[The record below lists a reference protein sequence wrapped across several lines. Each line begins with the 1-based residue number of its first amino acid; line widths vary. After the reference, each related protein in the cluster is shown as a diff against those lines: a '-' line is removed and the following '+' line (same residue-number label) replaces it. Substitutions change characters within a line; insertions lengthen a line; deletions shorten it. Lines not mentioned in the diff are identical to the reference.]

1 MNKAER
7 QLIILNI
14 ISKYDVSTQD
24 ELTDLLNKAGCNVTQ
39 ATTSRDLQE
48 MRITKAVSENGKY
61 KYLAPTPR
69 KKDTSDK
76 MSAVFTQCVT
86 SCDCANNIVV
96 VKTISGAAQ
105 ACAAA
110 LDSFDHDT
118 MLGCI
123 AGDDTIMAV
132 VRSNEA
138 ARELVDKL
146 SRYIER

>member
-24 ELTDLLNKAGCNVTQ
+24 ELTELLNQAGCNVTQ

-48 MRITKAVSENGKY
+48 MRITKAVGENGKY
-61 KYLAPTPR
+61 KYLPPNPV

-76 MSAVFTQCVT
+76 MNTVFTQCVT
-86 SCDCANNIVV
+86 SCDYANNIVV

-110 LDSFDHDT
+110 LDSFDHDA

-132 VRSNEA
+132 VRSVDA

-146 SRYIER
+146 SRFIER

>member
-7 QLIILNI
+7 QLKILNI

-24 ELTDLLNKAGCNVTQ
+24 ELTELLNNAGCNVTQ

-48 MRITKAVSENGKY
+48 MRITKAVGENGKY
-61 KYLAPTPR
+61 KYLAPNPQ

-76 MSAVFTQCVT
+76 MNAVFSQCVI
-86 SCDCANNIVV
+86 SCDYANNIVV

-110 LDSFDHDT
+110 LDSFDHDA

-132 VRSNEA
+132 ARSVDA
-138 ARELVDKL
+138 AKELVDKL
-146 SRYIER
+146 SSFIER

>member
-7 QLIILNI
+7 QRIIIDI
-14 ISKYDVSTQD
+14 ITNNAVSTQE
-24 ELTDLLNKAGCNVTQ
+24 ELTGYLIDAGCNVTQ

-48 MRITKAVSENGKY
+48 MRITKTVASNGKY
-61 KYLAPTPR
+61 RYTIPKPDN
-69 KKDTSDK
+69 KDESGK
-76 MSAVFTQCVT
+76 MNTVFSQCAI
-86 SCDCANNIVV
+86 SCDYANNIVV

-110 LDSFDHDT
+110 IDSFEHGT

-132 VRSNEA
+132 LKNESSA
-138 ARELVDKL
+138 KELSEKL
-146 SRYIER
+146 SEYIER